1 MNTVSQQAQDVFVS
15 TATLL
20 ERKGREEGLTEGRK
34 AGRREFK
41 EEIALSMLE
50 EGVQDSLILKLT
62 KLSREQLKRLKMQI
76 ANTRS

>member
-15 TATLL
+15 TAMLL
-20 ERKGREEGLTEGRK
+20 ERKSRE

-62 KLSREQLKRLKMQI
+62 KLSREQLKRLKRQI
-76 ANTRS
+76 SKR

>member
-15 TATLL
+15 TTMLL
-20 ERKGREEGLTEGRK
+20 ERKGREEGRMEGRK
-34 AGRREFK
+34 EFK

-62 KLSREQLKRLKMQI
+62 KLSREHLNHLKKRFSE
-76 ANTRS
+76 TRQ